1 MMEDFPIIII
11 GGGAAGM
18 IATWRAGSLGAKVL
32 LLEKNSRLGIKL
44 LISGGGKC
52 NITHGG
58 DMESLRLQFRTNEAR
73 FLKHSFH
80 EFTNNDITV
89 LLNER
94 GVATYER
101 ENGKLFPVSHKAGD
115 VVHALRRMM
124 ESASVEIRLSSAVQ
138 EILHDEHGIS
148 GVNVNGVVL
157 SSRNVIIAA
166 GGSSYAKTG
175 TTGDGFRWAESLGH
189 TLVPLRPALAP
200 IYLSPPP
207 PAELQGVA
215 LRDCVLNAEAQ
226 NKIIAHWR
234 GDLLFTHVGISGPAA
249 LEVSRDAYVAFE
261 SGTEVTLAVDCVPEK
276 SNEQLEKEFLEQA
289 AENGTR
295 QVETIVGQSI
305 PQRLAPYIVRA
316 AGIKTDQKLHQL
328 KKKER
333 QAIANT
339 LKQWRIGT
347 VKEIPLDRGEVTAGG
362 VSLKEVDPR
371 TMRSRIINGLFL
383 CGEVLD
389 IAGPVGGYNLQAA
402 FSTGFVAGEAAATL
416 QASIKNKQ

>member
-1 MMEDFPIIII
+1 MGDQFPIIVI

-18 IATWRAGSLGAKVL
+18 IAAWRAGSLGAKVL

-52 NITHGG
+52 NITHRG
-58 DMESLRLQFRTNEAR
+58 DIESLRLQFRTNEAR

-80 EFTNNDITV
+80 EFTNSDIIA

-101 ENGKLFPVSHKAGD
+101 ENGKIFPLSHKAGD

-124 ESASVEIRLSSAVQ
+124 ESAGVGIKLSSAVQ

-148 GVNVNGVVL
+148 GVNVNGVIL
-157 SSRNVIIAA
+157 PSRNIIVAA

-189 TLVPLRPALAP
+189 TIVPLRPALAP
-200 IYLSPPP
+200 IYLSPLPP
-207 PAELQGVA
+207 VEWQGIA
-215 LRDCVLNAEAQ
+215 LRDCVLKAEAQ
-226 NKIIAHWR
+226 KRTIAHWR
-234 GDLLFTHVGISGPAA
+234 GDLLFTHIGISGPAA
-249 LEVSRDAYVAFE
+249 LEVSRDAYIAFE
-261 SGTEVTLAVDCVPEK
+261 SGAEVTLAVDCVPEK
-276 SNEQLEKEFLEQA
+276 SSEQLEKEFLEQTT
-289 AENGTR
+289 ENGTR
-295 QVETIVGQSI
+295 QVETIVVQSV
-305 PQRLAPYIVRA
+305 PQRLAPYVAHA
-316 AGIKTDQKLHQL
+316 AGVESDRKLHQL
-328 KKKER
+328 RKKER
-333 QAIANT
+333 QVIART
-339 LKQWRIGT
+339 LKHWCIGT
-347 VKEIPLDRGEVTAGG
+347 IKEIPLDRGEVTAGG
-362 VSLKEVDPR
+362 VSLKEIDPR

-402 FSTGFVAGEAAATL
+402 FSTGYVAGETAA
-416 QASIKNKQ
+416 KQQSSTNITQ